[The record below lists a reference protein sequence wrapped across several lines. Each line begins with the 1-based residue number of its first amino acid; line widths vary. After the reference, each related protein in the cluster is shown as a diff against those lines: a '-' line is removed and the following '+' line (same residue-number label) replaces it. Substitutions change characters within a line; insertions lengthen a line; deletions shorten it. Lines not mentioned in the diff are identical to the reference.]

1 MTVEHKAEI
10 KRKLAECLGRA
21 PEIQKVM
28 VFGSFLR
35 NEDPNDID
43 VAVFVDNDSDYLPLT
58 LKLRQL
64 ARPVS
69 DTIPLDIIPVRPGAS
84 GAMYEEICGG
94 EVIYE
99 R

>member
-10 KRKLAECLGRA
+10 KRRLAECLAHA
-21 PEIQKVM
+21 PEIKRVM

-35 NEDPNDID
+35 SESPNDID
-43 VAVFVDNDSDYLPLT
+43 VAVFVDQADDYLPLA
-58 LKLRQL
+58 LKLRRL

-69 DTIPLDIIPVRPGAS
+69 DTIPVDIIPVRPGAS
-84 GAMYEEICGG
+84 GAMYDEICGG

>member
-10 KRKLAECLGRA
+10 KRKLAECLGRT
-21 PEIQKVM
+21 PEVQKVM

-43 VAVFVDNDSDYLPLT
+43 VAVFVDNDLDYLPLT
-58 LKLRQL
+58 LKLRKL

-84 GAMYEEICGG
+84 GMMYDEICGG